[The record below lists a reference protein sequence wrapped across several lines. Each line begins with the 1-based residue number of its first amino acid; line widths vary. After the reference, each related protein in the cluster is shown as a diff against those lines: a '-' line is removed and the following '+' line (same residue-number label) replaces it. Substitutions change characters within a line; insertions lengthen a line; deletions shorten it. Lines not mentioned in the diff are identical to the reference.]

1 MNDNTSTAQEAPQSS
16 VLVALD
22 GSPAAMTAVPV
33 ARTLAGQLRARL
45 DILHVIPPGGS
56 QLHMSQWL
64 KGLGEILGVSAFSE
78 IDVHLHV
85 GEPAATILQLASE
98 PDAVLIVLTTHGR
111 QIEPGRIL
119 GHVAE
124 AVVAG
129 TIRPVVLVRPEA
141 TSAELPVNPIQRL
154 LLPLDGSPTTATA
167 VQQAIILAS
176 FLGASVD
183 VLYVADHPSSTRME
197 AGQMG
202 LPAYF
207 DQPQH
212 EWAQWNTEIVDR
224 LCRACAQFPPEMH
237 TRVFLREGDIGEE
250 IVRFAGEELYD
261 GILLVRRSHL
271 EPGHAQTLRTVLLN
285 TPCLIIVTG
294 VP

>member
-1 MNDNTSTAQEAPQSS
+1 MNDNTPASNESPTSS
-16 VLVALD
+16 VLVAFD
-22 GSPAAMTAVPV
+22 GSPAAMTAMPV
-33 ARTLAGQLRARL
+33 ARMLASQLRARL
-45 DILHVIPPGGS
+45 DILHVVPPGGAN
-56 QLHMSQWL
+56 LHLSQWL
-64 KGLGEILGVSAFSE
+64 KGLGDILGVSAFSE

-85 GEPAATILQLASE
+85 GDPAATILELASE
-98 PDAVLIVLTTHGR
+98 SGAVLIALTTHGR

-141 TSAELPVNPIQRL
+141 ACADLPISPVQRL

-183 VLYVADHPSSTRME
+183 VLYVADHISSTPLE

-202 LPAYF
+202 LPAYL

-212 EWAQWNTEIVDR
+212 EWTQWNTEIVDR
-224 LCRACAQFPPEMH
+224 LCRSCAQFPPEMH
-237 TRVFLREGDIGEE
+237 TRVFLREGDIGQE
-250 IVRFAGEELYD
+250 IVRFAREEQYH

-271 EPGHAQTLRTVLLN
+271 EPGHAQTLRTVLHD
-285 TPCLIIVTG
+285 TPCPVIVTG

>member
-1 MNDNTSTAQEAPQSS
+1 MNENTPPASQAPQSS

-22 GSPAAMTAVPV
+22 GSPAAMTAVPI
-33 ARTLAGQLRARL
+33 ARALAGQLRAKL
-45 DILHVIPPGGS
+45 DVLYVVPPEGGNIHIS
-56 QLHMSQWL
+56 RQL
-64 KGLGEILGVSAFSE
+64 KGLGDLLGTSAFSE
-78 IDVHLHV
+78 IDIHLHT
-85 GEPAATILQLASE
+85 GDPAATILQLAGE

-141 TSAELPVNPIQRL
+141 ASAGLPINPIQRL

-167 VQQAIILAS
+167 VQQAIVLAS

-183 VLYVADHPSSTRME
+183 VLFVASQMAPAEME
-197 AGQMG
+197 AGQMA
-202 LPAYF
+202 LPAYL

-212 EWAQWNTEIVDR
+212 EWTQWDTEIIER
-224 LCRACAQFPPEMH
+224 LCRSCAQFPPEMH
-237 TRVFLREGDIGEE
+237 TRVFLREGDIGRE
-250 IVRFAGEELYD
+250 IVRFAGDEQYD

-271 EPGHAQTLRTVLLN
+271 EPGHAQALRTVLLN
-285 TPCLIIVTG
+285 TPCLVIITG

>member
-1 MNDNTSTAQEAPQSS
+1 MNDNTSTSQEAPQSS

-22 GSPAAMTAVPV
+22 GSPAAMSAVPV
-33 ARTLAGQLRARL
+33 ARMLAGQLRARL

-141 TSAELPVNPIQRL
+141 TSAELPVNLIQRL

-167 VQQAIILAS
+167 VQQAIMLAS

-183 VLYVADHPSSTRME
+183 VLYVADHPNSTRME

-285 TPCLIIVTG
+285 TPCLIIITG

>member
-1 MNDNTSTAQEAPQSS
+1 MSQDTSITNEPAQAS

-22 GSPAAMTAVPV
+22 GSPAALTAVPV
-33 ARTLAGQLRARL
+33 ARALAGQIGAKL
-45 DILHVIPPGGS
+45 DVLYVVPPGGS
-56 QLHMSQWL
+56 NLHMSHW
-64 KGLGEILGVSAFSE
+64 LGELGDILSKPTFSE

-85 GEPAATILQLASE
+85 GEPAATILRLASE
-98 PDAVLIVLTTHGR
+98 PAAALVVLTTHGR
-111 QIEPGRIL
+111 QVEPGRVL
-119 GHVAE
+119 GHVA
-124 AVVAG
+124 ASVVAG

-141 TSAELPVNPIQRL
+141 TCAGPPIGPIYRL

-167 VQQAIILAS
+167 VQQAIVLAS
-176 FLGASVD
+176 LLGADVD
-183 VLYVADHPSSTRME
+183 VLYVASQAPAREIE

-202 LPAYF
+202 LPAYI

-224 LCRACAQFPPEMH
+224 LCQSCAKFPPEMH
-237 TRVFLREGDIGEE
+237 TRVFLRAGDVGSE
-250 IVRFAGEELYD
+250 IVRLADNEQYD

-271 EPGHAQTLRTVLLN
+271 EFGRAQALRTVLQS
-285 TPCLIIVTG
+285 TPCLIIIAG

>member
-1 MNDNTSTAQEAPQSS
+1 MNQNTLTPRKSPQSS

-22 GSPAAMTAVPV
+22 GSPSAMTAVPI
-33 ARTLAGQLRARL
+33 AGALATQLGAKL
-45 DILHVIPPGGS
+45 DVLYVVPPRGGY
-56 QLHMSQWL
+56 LHMGQWL
-64 KGLGEILGVSAFSE
+64 KGLGDIIGVSAFSE

-85 GEPAATILQLASE
+85 GDPATTILQLASE

-111 QIEPGRIL
+111 QIEPGRAL

-141 TSAELPVNPIQRL
+141 VSAGVPVSPIKRL
-154 LLPLDGSPTTATA
+154 LLPLDGSPTTAMA

-183 VLYVADHPSSTRME
+183 VLYVASQAASMPAE
-197 AGQMG
+197 VGQMG
-202 LPAYF
+202 LPAYL

-212 EWAQWNTEIVDR
+212 EWTQWDTEIVER
-224 LCRACAQFPPEMH
+224 LCRSCAQFPPEMH
-237 TRVFLREGDIGEE
+237 TQVFLRQGDIGQE
-250 IVRFAGEELYD
+250 IVRFAGDEHYD

-271 EPGHAQTLRTVLLN
+271 EPGHAQALRTVLHN
-285 TPCLIIVTG
+285 TPCLIIITG

>member
-1 MNDNTSTAQEAPQSS
+1 MNDNTATSQEAPQSS

-33 ARTLAGQLRARL
+33 AHMLAGQLRARL
-45 DILHVIPPGGS
+45 DILHVVSPGGS
-56 QLHMSQWL
+56 QLHMSDWL
-64 KGLGEILGVSAFSE
+64 KGLGDILGVSAFSE
-78 IDVHLHV
+78 IDIHLHV
-85 GEPAATILQLASE
+85 GEPAAIILQLASE

-141 TSAELPVNPIQRL
+141 PTAGLPVNPIQRL

-183 VLYVADHPSSTRME
+183 VLYVADHPNSTHME

-212 EWAQWNTEIVDR
+212 EWAQWDTEIVDR
-224 LCRACAQFPPEMH
+224 LCRSCAQFPPEMH
-237 TRVFLREGDIGEE
+237 TRVFLREGDIGQE
-250 IVRFAGEELYD
+250 IVRFAGDEHYD

-271 EPGHAQTLRTVLLN
+271 EPGHAHTLRTVLLN

>member
-1 MNDNTSTAQEAPQSS
+1 MNQHTPTSRQSPQSS

-33 ARTLAGQLRARL
+33 ARALADQLGSKL
-45 DILHVIPPGGS
+45 DVLHVVPPGGGY
-56 QLHMSQWL
+56 LHLGQWL
-64 KGLGEILGVSAFSE
+64 KGLGDIVGVSVFSE
-78 IDVHLHV
+78 IDIHLHV
-85 GEPAATILQLASE
+85 GEPAATISQLASE
-98 PDAVLIVLTTHGR
+98 PNAVLIVLTTHGR

-141 TSAELPVNPIQRL
+141 VSSMLPVSRIERL
-154 LLPLDGSPTTATA
+154 LLPLDGSPTTAMA
-167 VQQAIILAS
+167 VQQAIVLAS
-176 FLGASVD
+176 LLGASVD
-183 VLYVADHPSSTRME
+183 VLYVASPTAPISVE

-202 LPAYF
+202 LPAYL

-212 EWAQWNTEIVDR
+212 EWTQWDTEIIER
-224 LCRACAQFPPEMH
+224 LGRSCAQFPPEMH
-237 TRVFLREGDIGEE
+237 TQVFLRQGDVGHE
-250 IVRFAGEELYD
+250 IVQFAGDERYD

-271 EPGHAQTLRTVLLN
+271 EPGHAQTLRTVLHN
-285 TPCLIIVTG
+285 TPCLVIITG